1 MTSTCVPV
9 IIWGMDNRHAI
20 RKVLVMD
27 SIVTAI
33 TNVGFPIVMVLLMWY
48 LFIHFYDSMR
58 EELDKLRDTID
69 ANTSAVND
77 LCTRLDADPRTDE
90 TGVINNG

>member
-1 MTSTCVPV
+1 
-9 IIWGMDNRHAI
+9 
-20 RKVLVMD
+20 MD

-77 LCTRLDADPRTDE
+77 LCTRLDAENGADE

>member
-1 MTSTCVPV
+1 
-9 IIWGMDNRHAI
+9 
-20 RKVLVMD
+20 MD

-58 EELDKLRDTID
+58 GELDKLRDTID

-77 LCTRLDADPRTDE
+77 FCTRLDGESDAGA
-90 TGVINNG
+90 TGVLNHE

>member
-1 MTSTCVPV
+1 
-9 IIWGMDNRHAI
+9 
-20 RKVLVMD
+20 MD

-58 EELDKLRDTID
+58 GELDKLRDTID
-69 ANTSAVND
+69 ANTSAVNE
-77 LCTRLDADPRTDE
+77 LCTHLDGESDADE
-90 TGVINNG
+90 TGVLNNE

>member
-1 MTSTCVPV
+1 
-9 IIWGMDNRHAI
+9 
-20 RKVLVMD
+20 MD

-58 EELDKLRDTID
+58 DELDKLRDTID

-77 LCTRLDADPRTDE
+77 LCTRLDADNGTDE
-90 TGVINNG
+90 TGVISND

>member
-1 MTSTCVPV
+1 
-9 IIWGMDNRHAI
+9 
-20 RKVLVMD
+20 MD

-58 EELDKLRDTID
+58 GELDKLRDTID
-69 ANTSAVND
+69 ANTSAVNE
-77 LCTRLDADPRTDE
+77 LCSHLDENNDADV

>member
-1 MTSTCVPV
+1 
-9 IIWGMDNRHAI
+9 MDNRYAI

-69 ANTSAVND
+69 TNTSAVNE
-77 LCTRLDADPRTDE
+77 LCTHLDDE
-90 TGVINNG
+90 SDAGSTGGDEHNE

>member
-1 MTSTCVPV
+1 
-9 IIWGMDNRHAI
+9 
-20 RKVLVMD
+20 MD

-58 EELDKLRDTID
+58 GELDKLRDTID

-77 LCTRLDADPRTDE
+77 LCTRLDADNGTDV

>member
-1 MTSTCVPV
+1 
-9 IIWGMDNRHAI
+9 
-20 RKVLVMD
+20 MD
-27 SIVTAI
+27 STVSAI

-58 EELDKLRDTID
+58 EELDKLRDTIN

-77 LCTRLDADPRTDE
+77 LCTRLDSEIGADE
-90 TGVINNG
+90 NGVINNG

>member
-1 MTSTCVPV
+1 
-9 IIWGMDNRHAI
+9 
-20 RKVLVMD
+20 MD

-77 LCTRLDADPRTDE
+77 LCTRLDADNGTDE
-90 TGVINNG
+90 TGVISNG

>member
-1 MTSTCVPV
+1 
-9 IIWGMDNRHAI
+9 
-20 RKVLVMD
+20 MD

-58 EELDKLRDTID
+58 GELDKLGDTIE

-77 LCTRLDADPRTDE
+77 LCTRLDAKNGADE
-90 TGVINNG
+90 TVVLNNE

>member
-1 MTSTCVPV
+1 
-9 IIWGMDNRHAI
+9 MDNRHAI

-27 SIVTAI
+27 AIVTAI

-58 EELDKLRDTID
+58 EELDMLRDTID
-69 ANTSAVND
+69 ANTIAVNE
-77 LCTRLDADPRTDE
+77 LCNHLDENID